1 MELKKKKK
9 KGFASPYNCN
19 GDGTARKEKL
29 QQPGAQ
35 KL

>member
-1 MELKKKKK
+1 MELKKKK
-9 KGFASPYNCN
+9 KGFASSYNCS
-19 GDGTARKEKL
+19 GDSTAPKEKL